1 MYNTNRVFISSLHT
15 LEALQYKSTSSFQWP
30 KTSISLVSMVLLCIC
45 CQRRKQTDGELCGL
59 VTELESLEAD
69 MGLETGTDVPSY
81 LLPDKEPEFDSEIQ
95 LPAAPSGPAATQ
107 ANPQVF

>member
-1 MYNTNRVFISSLHT
+1 
-15 LEALQYKSTSSFQWP
+15 
-30 KTSISLVSMVLLCIC
+30 
-45 CQRRKQTDGELCGL
+45 

-81 LLPDKEPEFDSEIQ
+81 LLPDKEPDFDSEIQ
-95 LPAAPSGPAATQ
+95 LPAAPSGPAAPQ